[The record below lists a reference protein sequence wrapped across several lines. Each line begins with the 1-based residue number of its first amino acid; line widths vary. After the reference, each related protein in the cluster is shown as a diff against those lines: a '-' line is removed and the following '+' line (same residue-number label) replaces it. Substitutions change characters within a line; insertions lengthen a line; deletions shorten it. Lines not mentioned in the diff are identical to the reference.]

1 MNTTNKPDRSL
12 VSLFAGCGGSSLGYK
27 QAGFDI
33 KLAVEWDTKA
43 ADVYRRNFDETPMFV
58 GDIADLTS
66 EEALEI
72 TGLQPGELDVLDGS
86 PPCQGFSTAGHRKF
100 SDSRNRLFEEYV
112 RMIDV
117 FRPKMLVMENVSGL
131 RKGKMKL
138 MFAEM
143 TIALKEAGYKVSC
156 RELNAWWYGVPQ
168 DRRRLIWVGV
178 REDMDMEPGHPD
190 PTVKRPVSVREAL
203 GILYDANIKTGV
215 RENCMCRPGGKH
227 CAAQPRPIDG
237 PSQTQNASFRLKIE
251 LADTDSE
258 VDGLE
263 EWNGGTKRRW
273 RSSNKPSGTLPAIR
287 PPRVIQLRNPDFENK
302 WKDGD
307 GVGPT
312 LKSSQPPTISI
323 DTNRYGKPQDNI
335 SADRPSSS
343 LRASVKPSV
352 IEQTT
357 RVIGSYYFP
366 GSTHPSSHGRDIEQ
380 PAEVIAAIRP
390 PHFNDGQTVRYLTIE
405 ESKTLQGFPAWFE
418 LKENEYKFVGNSVCP
433 PMAEALGR
441 HLLRLLEG

>member
-33 KLAVEWDTKA
+33 RLAVEWDSKA
-43 ADVYRRNFDETPMFV
+43 ADVYRRNFPETSIFG
-58 GDIADLTS
+58 GDIADLTAD
-66 EEALEI
+66 EALEI

-86 PPCQGFSTAGHRKF
+86 PPCQGFSTAGQRKF
-100 SDSRNRLFEEYV
+100 EDSRNRLFEQYI
-112 RMIDV
+112 RCIHI
-117 FRPKMLVMENVSGL
+117 FRPRMLVMENVSGL

-168 DRRRLIWVGV
+168 DRRRLIWIGV
-178 REDMDMEPGHPD
+178 RDDLDMEPGHPT
-190 PTVKRPVSVREAL
+190 PTVKRPVSVRDALEDLYGVEAI
-203 GILYDANIKTGV
+203 GTKGK
-215 RENCMCRPGGKH
+215 PG
-227 CAAQPRPIDG
+227 QNG
-237 PSQTQNASFRLKIE
+237 PNTRSG
-251 LADTDSE
+251 
-258 VDGLE
+258 DGLAF
-263 EWNGGTKRRW
+263 TMDASQRQQ
-273 RSSNKPSGTLPAIR
+273 
-287 PPRVIQLRNPDFENK
+287 IQLRNPDFENK
-302 WKDGD
+302 WKDGE

-312 LKSSQPPTISI
+312 LKSSGPPTISI
-323 DTNRYGKPQDNI
+323 DTNRYGKPGDNI

-366 GSTHPSSHGRDIEQ
+366 GSTHPSSHGRD
-380 PAEVIAAIRP
+380 
-390 PHFNDGQTVRYLTIE
+390 NDGQTVRYLTIE
-405 ESKTLQGFPAWFE
+405 ESKTLQGFPAWFQ
-418 LKENEYKFVGNSVCP
+418 LNENEYKFIGNSVCP
-433 PMAEALGR
+433 PMAEAVGN
-441 HLLRLLEG
+441 HLLNLLVTG

>member
-86 PPCQGFSTAGHRKF
+86 PPCQGFSTAGQRKF
-100 SDSRNRLFEEYV
+100 SDSRNRLFEQYV

-178 REDMDMEPGHPD
+178 REDLDMEPGHPD
-190 PTVKRPVSVREAL
+190 PTVTRPVSVREAL

-215 RENCMCRPGGKH
+215 RENCTCRPGGKH
-227 CAAQPRPIDG
+227 CAGQPRPIDG

-251 LADTDSE
+251 M
-258 VDGLE
+258 
-263 EWNGGTKRRW
+263 
-273 RSSNKPSGTLPAIR
+273 
-287 PPRVIQLRNPDFENK
+287 RNPDFENK

-312 LKSSQPPTISI
+312 LMSSRPLTISI
-323 DTNRYGKPQDNI
+323 DTNRYNNDTDKKSLDGVAGSFRAGKKPVVRVDGIEGLEVVGPGFVKGQT
-335 SADRPSSS
+335 RS
-343 LRASVKPSV
+343 LDGLAPAARTNQP
-352 IEQTT
+352 T
-357 RVIGSYYFP
+357 RVIGSYYYP
-366 GSTHPSSHGRDIEQ
+366 ESTHPSSHGRDIEQ

-405 ESKTLQGFPAWFE
+405 ESKTLQGFPAWFQ
-418 LKENEYKFVGNSVCP
+418 LNENEYKFVGNSVCP
-433 PMAEALGR
+433 PMAKAVGE
-441 HLLRLLEG
+441 HLLKLLAE

>member
-33 KLAVEWDTKA
+33 RMAVEWDTKA

-86 PPCQGFSTAGHRKF
+86 PPCQGFSTAGARKF
-100 SDSRNRLFEEYV
+100 EDSRNRLFEQYV

-178 REDMDMEPGHPD
+178 REDLDMEPGHPA

-203 GILYDANIKTGV
+203 GILYDADIKTGV
-215 RENCMCRPGGKH
+215 RENCRYRPGGKS
-227 CAAQPRPIDG
+227 CADQPRSIDG
-237 PSQTQNASFRLKIE
+237 PSQTQPAGGRLKIE
-251 LADTDSE
+251 M
-258 VDGLE
+258 
-263 EWNGGTKRRW
+263 
-273 RSSNKPSGTLPAIR
+273 
-287 PPRVIQLRNPDFENK
+287 RNPDFENK
-302 WKDGD
+302 WKDGE

-312 LKSSQPPTISI
+312 LMSSRPPTISI
-323 DTNRYGKPQDNI
+323 DTNRYKKDNDKRSVDGVAGSFRAGQKLRIRVDGIESNNQEFRRGEFRDADLPAQTLGYKGKPRITGLFTFPCN
-335 SADRPSSS
+335 ADRDG
-343 LRASVKPSV
+343 K
-352 IEQTT
+352 TM
-357 RVIGSYYFP
+357 
-366 GSTHPSSHGRDIEQ
+366 EQ
-380 PAEVIAAIRP
+380 PVGTMAAIRP
-390 PHFNDGQTVRYLTIE
+390 PSVTDGKAVRYLTIE
-405 ESKTLQGFPAWFE
+405 ESKTLQGFPAWFQ
-418 LKENEYKFVGNSVCP
+418 LNENEYKFVGNSVCP
-433 PMAEALGR
+433 PMAKAVGE
-441 HLLRLLEG
+441 HLLKLLAE

>member
-1 MNTTNKPDRSL
+1 MSTTNKPDRSL

-86 PPCQGFSTAGHRKF
+86 PPCQGFSTAGARKF
-100 SDSRNRLFEEYV
+100 EDSRNRLFEQYV

-178 REDMDMEPGHPD
+178 REDLDMEPGHPE

-203 GILYDANIKTGV
+203 EHLY
-215 RENCMCRPGGKH
+215 
-227 CAAQPRPIDG
+227 Q
-237 PSQTQNASFRLKIE
+237 
-251 LADTDSE
+251 
-258 VDGLE
+258 VDGVE
-263 EWNGGTKRRW
+263 RWNGGTKRVW
-273 RSSNKPSGTLPAIR
+273 KDSDLPSDTLPAIR
-287 PPRVIQLRNPDFENK
+287 PPRVIQMRNPDFENK

-312 LKSSQPPTISI
+312 LMSSRPPTISI
-323 DTNRYGKPQDNI
+323 DTNQHVVPRNNPIDGLSPSMGAGKKPVVRVDGDIIGIEESYGGIKVGWRSTDKPSGTMPAIRPRRLQIQTPKITGSFTFPCN
-335 SADRPSSS
+335 ADRDG
-343 LRASVKPSV
+343 K
-352 IEQTT
+352 TM
-357 RVIGSYYFP
+357 
-366 GSTHPSSHGRDIEQ
+366 EQ
-380 PAEVIAAIRP
+380 PVGTMAAIRP
-390 PHFNDGQTVRYLTIE
+390 LHFNDGKAVRYLTIE
-405 ESKTLQGFPAWFE
+405 ESKTLQGFPAWFQ
-418 LKENEYKFVGNSVCP
+418 LNENEYKFVGNSVCP
-433 PMAEALGR
+433 PMAKAVGE
-441 HLLRLLEG
+441 HLLKLLAE